1 MAHIAGRTGIVFVAS
16 LLLDSCEADWDDG
29 TNGSS
34 DLSTTDFKV
43 GSGSVYIT
51 GSSVVAGNVLA
62 DNQMTAAHDLSTYTH
77 LLLWAKCNATLGADV
92 LRITLDDDSDSASP
106 EALCEIP
113 ALTADVW
120 TYCHCAEI
128 AGDPLNDA
136 VAVEYIGLEWHGTAA
151 DKIVYLDDIRA
162 AKTVAGMKSWTLDYT
177 MDVLDTTDFA
187 NGADTNAPRTFIA
200 GLSGWSG
207 SFEGVKEGAPLALF
221 SQVGL
226 DLAESATATQAWIGN
241 AILTGIHPNVS
252 VDGVVTYTY
261 DFQGV
266 GELIEAST

>member
-1 MAHIAGRTGIVFVAS
+1 VGHLAGRAGIVFTAD
-16 LLLDSCEADWDDG
+16 LLLDNCEADWDDG

-51 GSSVVAGNVLA
+51 GSGVVAGNVLA
-62 DNQMTAAHDLSTYTH
+62 KNVITERNLSTYTH
-77 LLLWAKCNATLGADV
+77 VLCWAKCNATLGADV
-92 LRITLDDDSDSASP
+92 LRLAFDNDADLASP
-106 EALCEIP
+106 ESLVAIP
-113 ALTADVW
+113 ALTADTW
-120 TYCHCAEI
+120 TYCHCTEVAT
-128 AGDPLNDA
+128 DPLDDSTECDN
-136 VAVEYIGLEWHGTAA
+136 IGLEWHGTAQ

-162 AKTVAGMKSWTLDYT
+162 AKTVAGMRSWTLDYT
-177 MDVLDTTDFA
+177 TDVLDTTDFTA
-187 NGADTNAPRTFIA
+187 GADTNAARTFIA
-200 GLSGWSG
+200 GLSSWSG